1 MNEAQFKQEEE
12 LIKARIRQHKIRGM
26 RHEERIA
33 EIESTTKSVGI
44 ESALLKLD
52 TAHIG
57 VSIEREKLNQ
67 KRLQLVAEN
76 IKTQIEGIKANME
89 NDKLITAGREQQIQ
103 KSLLQLKIDNL
114 ELGLSEARTA
124 LLQRKSQ
131 LFLEG
136 KINAKS

>member
-1 MNEAQFKQEEE
+1 MNEAQFNQESE
-12 LIKARIRQHKIRGM
+12 LIKARIRQHKLTGM

-33 EIESTTKSVGI
+33 QIDAQTKSVGI

-76 IKTQIEGIKANME
+76 IKTQIEGTKVNME
-89 NDKLITAGREQQIQ
+89 NDKLIAAKREQQIQ
-103 KSLLQLKIDNL
+103 KSLLQLKIENL
-114 ELGLSEARTA
+114 DLGLSEARTA
-124 LLQRKSQ
+124 LLQRRSQ
-131 LFLEG
+131 LTLEG
-136 KINAKS
+136 RINAKS